1 MSVAT
6 LVFLCIGGFS
16 LLVLLLSLVGGHIHL
31 GHLRLHA
38 GHHGFTA
45 RLLSLPGIAGL
56 VGGFGFGGAIANEG
70 LHSAGLA
77 AGIGLSAGVPLAWAA
92 GRLMAAADGMSTD
105 ATPTSGDVVG
115 ATGVVVSPIPEH
127 GLGQVRVR
135 FAGSPTK
142 FNARADHPLALGT
155 PVIVVDVLTPTSVLV
170 DPLPGFLD
178 ARHPNAQKEG
188 Q

>member
-16 LLVLLLSLVGGHIHL
+16 LLVLVLSFFGGHVHV
-31 GHLRLHA
+31 GHLHLHA
-38 GHHGFTA
+38 GHHGFAA
-45 RLLSLPGIAGL
+45 RVLSLPGIAGL
-56 VGGFGFGGAIANEG
+56 IGGFGFGGAIADEG

-77 AGIGLSAGVPLAWAA
+77 AGIGLAVGVPLSWAA

-105 ATPTSGDVVG
+105 ATPSSGDVVG
-115 ATGVVVSPIPEH
+115 ATGVVVSPVPEH
-127 GLGQVRVR
+127 GLGQVRVL
-135 FAGSPTK
+135 FAGQETK
-142 FNARADHPLALGT
+142 FNARSEHPLALGVR
-155 PVIVVDVLTPTSVLV
+155 VIVVDVLTPTSVLV

-178 ARHPNAQKEG
+178 ARRPHVQKEG